1 MKNIAIRALS
11 GGIYVALIVAG
22 VLSGPTIFLVLL
34 LLLGTLAVNEF
45 LNLTHPIVSDKMSM
59 TDVLLRVIDC
69 FGAYSLIF
77 IITMDSW
84 SAFIGVFSF
93 IAYMIVRLCAQL
105 WIKGENALM
114 SLSFSLMS
122 QLYVALPISLMGAV
136 YHICSPA
143 MLLLLFV
150 LVWVN
155 DTFAFLTG
163 CTLGRHRLF
172 ERISPKKSWE
182 GFVGG
187 AVFTIIAA
195 ILAATF
201 MPQYFHMELWKMG
214 ILGLTVTTAATLGDL
229 IESLIKRTLD
239 VKDSGKLIPGHGGI
253 LDRIDSLLL
262 VVPASLLILIIIA
275 F

>member
-11 GGIYVALIVAG
+11 GGVYVAILVAG
-22 VLSGPTIFLVLL
+22 VLCGSYALIGLL
-34 LLLGTLAVNEF
+34 LLLATLAVHEF
-45 LNLTHPIVSDKMSM
+45 LNMTHPLVSKRVSQSDRM
-59 TDVLLRVIDC
+59 LRIIDC
-69 FGAYSLIF
+69 IGAYALVALTTVNFILGILCWIFYLI
-77 IITMDSW
+77 I
-84 SAFIGVFSF
+84 
-93 IAYMIVRLCAQL
+93 RLCIQL
-105 WIKGENALM
+105 WIKDENALLSL
-114 SLSFSLMS
+114 SLSFMS
-122 QLYVALPISLMGAV
+122 QLYVALPIALMGLISDT
-136 YHICSPA
+136 YSPA

-150 LVWVN
+150 LVWIN

-182 GFVGG
+182 GFIGG

-195 ILAATF
+195 ILAAKF
-201 MPQYFHMELWKMG
+201 LPEYFPLEQWKMG
-214 ILGLTVTTAATLGDL
+214 IVGLMATISATLGDL
-229 IESLIKRTLD
+229 VESLIKRTLG

-262 VVPASLLILIIIA
+262 VIPMSLLTLFLIQN